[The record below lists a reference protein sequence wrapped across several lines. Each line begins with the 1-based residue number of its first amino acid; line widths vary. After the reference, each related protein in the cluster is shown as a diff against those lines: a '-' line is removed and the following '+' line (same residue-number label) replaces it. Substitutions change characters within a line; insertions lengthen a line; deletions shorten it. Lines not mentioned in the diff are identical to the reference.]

1 MDSPKLQKIIKK
13 LLECSYQTATADE
26 KGVNTFQSAVK
37 MRF

>member
-1 MDSPKLQKIIKK
+1 MDSPKLQQIIKK
-13 LLECSYQTATADE
+13 LLEYSYKTATAGE